1 MNDQKFEYENFE
13 NLNLESLNVS
23 ERNLNKGI
31 LSMNGGKE
39 NSTEWILSGT

>member
-13 NLNLESLNVS
+13 NLNLKSLNVS

-31 LSMNGGKE
+31 LSMNDGKE
-39 NSTEWILSGT
+39 NSIEWILSGT